1 MLKYVLKR
9 LGQSVLILLLGSLVM
24 FVLVI
29 NSGDPLQ
36 DIRESQDPNRENRM
50 AQRTAIMGLDKPWY
64 ARYFSWLGGAA
75 KCFIGRCDLG
85 NNREGQSVNAL
96 VASAAGSTLRLVTLA
111 TLLAIVIGITLGI
124 VTAIRQYSGFDY
136 AVTFMAFVFFS
147 LPVFWFAVLLK
158 HYAAIQFNDWIPSA
172 HFSWQTILIAA
183 TAVGIILAAALG
195 GSLRRRLITFAASFA
210 VVAGVLWY
218 MDAVQWFRRPAVG
231 IPMYILAVIG
241 VGILAIMM
249 TSGFKNP
256 RVRNAVGVT
265 VLVALV
271 GYVVMR
277 PTLMMPREDPSTFS
291 GVTWTL
297 VLLFLVSIV
306 VAVLAGQLLG
316 GFSRRQATF
325 ASVVVSVIASGI
337 AFADLMLS
345 NWAKYLA
352 VQPRPI
358 ATIASATPN
367 FSSTYWNHMIDR
379 ATHLVLPTCALM
391 VVSIAS
397 YIRYTR
403 ASMLEVLRQDYV
415 RTARSKGIS
424 ERKVITRHALRNALI
439 PLATIVAF
447 DFAALIGGAV
457 ITEQVFGW
465 KGMGDLFQTGLRNV
479 DPMPVMGFFLV
490 AGGAAVTMNLIA
502 DLVYAVL
509 DPRISGQ

>member
-1 MLKYVLKR
+1 MFKYVSKR

-24 FVLVI
+24 FLLVI

-36 DIRESQDPNRENRM
+36 DLRESQDPNRENRM
-50 AQRTAIMGLDKPWY
+50 AQRTAMMGLDKPWY
-64 ARYFSWLGGAA
+64 VRYFSWLGGVG
-75 KCFIGRCDLG
+75 KCFVGHCDLG
-85 NNREGQSVNAL
+85 HNREGQSVTAL

-124 VTAIRQYSGFDY
+124 ITAVRQYSGFDY

-158 HYAAIQFNDWIPSA
+158 HYAAIQFNDWIPTA
-172 HFSWQTILIAA
+172 HFKLSTILIVAA
-183 TAVGIILAAALG
+183 VVALILLAALG
-195 GSLRRRLITFAASFA
+195 GSIKRRIITFAVTF
-210 VVAGVLWY
+210 VIVFGVLYY
-218 MDAVQWFRRPAVG
+218 MDAVTWFRRPAVG
-231 IPMYILAVIG
+231 IPVYVLAVIG
-241 VGILAIMM
+241 IAVLVIAM

-256 RVRNAVGVT
+256 RVRNAVGAT
-265 VLVALV
+265 GLVAIV
-271 GYVVMR
+271 GYIAMR
-277 PTLMMPREDPSTFS
+277 PTLMMQRDDPATFS
-291 GVTWTL
+291 GVTW
-297 VLLFLVSIV
+297 LLIGLFVVAIV

-325 ASVVVSVIASGI
+325 ASVVVSIIASLL
-337 AFADLMLS
+337 AFVDLLLS

-358 ATIASATPN
+358 ATIASSTPN
-367 FSSTYWNHMIDR
+367 FKSTYWNHMIDT
-379 ATHLVLPTCALM
+379 ATHLVLPTCALL
-391 VVSIAS
+391 VISIAS

-465 KGMGDLFQTGLRNV
+465 KGMGDLFQTGLRAV
-479 DPMPVMGFFLV
+479 DPVPVMGFFLV

-502 DLVYAVL
+502 DLIYAVL
-509 DPRISGQ
+509 DPRISG

>member
-1 MLKYVLKR
+1 MFKYVAKR

-36 DIRESQDPNRENRM
+36 DLRESSDPNRENRM
-50 AQRTAIMGLDKPWY
+50 IQRTQMMGLDRPWY
-64 ARYFSWLGGAA
+64 MRYLTWLFGVG
-75 KCFIGRCDLG
+75 KCFVGKCDLG
-85 NNREGQSVNAL
+85 RNREGQQVTAL
-96 VASAAGSTLRLVTLA
+96 VANAAGSTLRLVTVA

-124 VTAIRQYSGFDY
+124 ITAIRQYSGFDY
-136 AVTFMAFVFFS
+136 AVTFMAFMFFS

-158 HYAAIQFNDWIPSA
+158 HYAAIEFNNWIPTA
-172 HFSWQTILIAA
+172 KMGWDTILIIAA
-183 TAVGIILAAALG
+183 VVALVLTAALG
-195 GSLRRRLITFAASFA
+195 GQMMRRLVTFLVTFAI
-210 VVAGVLWY
+210 VGGVLFY
-218 MDAVQWFRRPAVG
+218 MDAVTWFRRPAVG
-231 IPMYILAVIG
+231 LPVYVLAVIG
-241 VGILAIMM
+241 AAVLVIVM

-256 RVRNAVGVT
+256 RVRNAVAATGV
-265 VLVALV
+265 VAIV

-277 PTLMMPREDPSTFS
+277 PVLMSPQEDPTKFS
-291 GVTWTL
+291 GVTWM
-297 VLLFLVSIV
+297 LLGCFLVALV
-306 VAVLAGQLLG
+306 VAVVAGQLLG

-325 ASVVVSVIASGI
+325 ASIVLALLASVL
-337 AFADLMLS
+337 AFVDLMLS
-345 NWAKYLA
+345 NWASYISLIK
-352 VQPRPI
+352 RPI
-358 ATIASATPN
+358 PTIAAETPG
-367 FSSTYWNHMIDR
+367 FESTYWNHMIDT
-379 ATHLVLPTCALM
+379 ATPLVLPTVALM
-391 VVSIAS
+391 VVSVAS

-465 KGMGDLFQTGLRNV
+465 KGMGDLFQTGLHNV
-479 DPMPVMGFFLV
+479 DPIPVMGFFLI
-490 AGGAAVTMNLIA
+490 AGGAAVTMNLLA

-509 DPRISGQ
+509 DPRISG